1 MLDMCRYSAGV
12 DKQDECEA
20 AVWAIVRQALRKN
33 GARRAESEMG
43 WDDNEETN
51 AGMFIIST
59 KKTSM
64 EKVTL
69 TLFVFGF

>member
-1 MLDMCRYSAGV
+1 MLEQCKHSQGIDME
-12 DKQDECEA
+12 DECRA
-20 AVWAIVRQALRKN
+20 AVDAIFGQKAT
-33 GARRAESEMG
+33 RRAESEMG
-43 WDDNEETN
+43 VAKKWDENW
-51 AGMFIIST
+51 GMFILST